1 MLSRD
6 HKPEYENERKRI
18 LNFGGRVEALFDT
31 KTQKQLGPYR
41 VWLKDENVPGLAMS
55 RSLGDEVARK
65 AGVVCDPEIRE
76 IELEPQ
82 DKFIVQA
89 SDGVWE
95 FMENK
100 EVIDIVIPY
109 WKKNDPTGA

>member
-1 MLSRD
+1 
-6 HKPEYENERKRI
+6 
-18 LNFGGRVEALFDT
+18 
-31 KTQKQLGPYR
+31 
-41 VWLKDENVPGLAMS
+41 MS

-89 SDGVWE
+89 SDGIWE
-95 FMENK
+95 FMTNK
-100 EVIDIVIPY
+100 DVIDIVVPY
-109 WKKNDPTGA
+109 WRKNDPNGACEHLSNEATKRWKNSDSRAIDDISVIVIFLSIDHSN